1 MRQEDYESQADL
13 GCCVARACLK
23 TEKQASGVSNEGQR
37 GLLGVSQ
44 VTTDGLSRC
53 QVSETSCMGGDS
65 RPLLSP
71 RSALPCQSL
80 LHTAGDLF
88 SVGAG

>member
-1 MRQEDYESQADL
+1 MSPRLTWAAAWQEPVSKQKNRPQGCLMRAI
-13 GCCVARACLK
+13 
-23 TEKQASGVSNEGQR
+23 QR

-71 RSALPCQSL
+71 PSALPCQSL
-80 LHTAGDLF
+80 LHTAVDLF
-88 SVGAG
+88 LVGAG